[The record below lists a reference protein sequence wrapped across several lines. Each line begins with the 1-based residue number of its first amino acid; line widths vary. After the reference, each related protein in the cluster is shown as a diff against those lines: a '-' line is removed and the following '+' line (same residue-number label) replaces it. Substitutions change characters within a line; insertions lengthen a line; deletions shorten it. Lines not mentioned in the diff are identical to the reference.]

1 MYTSTLELDCHA
13 RSGANAVILVSVA
26 KNNYEFELT
35 PTINWVPSSSQ
46 VGAHKISLDIALT
59 TPVAN
64 TNSYD
69 VDLKITAQGSD
80 VLVCGYSMSWGRFQI
95 TSQPVWNVPGW
106 QPYDISGHQGDGA
119 QYQGNGSLQI
129 LDGQTVEFSGTVIV
143 PTAR

>member
-1 MYTSTLELDCHA
+1 MHGQVPMLWFWLTW
-13 RSGANAVILVSVA
+13 A
-26 KNNYEFELT
+26 KT
-35 PTINWVPSSSQ
+35 
-46 VGAHKISLDIALT
+46 LDIALT

-80 VLVCGYSMSWGRFQI
+80 VLVCGYSMSWGQFRI
-95 TSQPVWNVPGW
+95 TSQPVWDEAGW
-106 QPYDISGHQGDGA
+106 QPYDISGHQGDNA

-129 LDGQTVEFSGTVIV
+129 LAGQTVEFTGTIVV